1 METIGQAA
9 LMFGGLYVI
18 IFVFVLMGSRTFFSR
33 RTIISNPAA
42 VAGVL
47 WVIAILALF
56 WNAFW
61 GRNAGIAFVGLLI
74 VLGMVIAGLV
84 KWLNSK

>member
-1 METIGQAA
+1 MEKIGQAA
-9 LMFGGLYVI
+9 LMFGVLYLM
-18 IFVFVLMGSRTFFSR
+18 IFLFVLMGFRTFFSR

-47 WVIAILALF
+47 WVIAVLALF

-74 VLGMVIAGLV
+74 VVGIVIAGLI

>member
-1 METIGQAA
+1 MEKIGQAA
-9 LMFGGLYVI
+9 LMFGVLYVMI
-18 IFVFVLMGSRTFFSR
+18 YFFVLMGSRTFFSR

-47 WVIAILALF
+47 WVIAVLALF

-74 VLGMVIAGLV
+74 VLGIVIVGLI

>member
-1 METIGQAA
+1 ME
-9 LMFGGLYVI
+9 MFGTKAPRIPERL
-18 IFVFVLMGSRTFFSR
+18 GSRNFFSR

-47 WVIAILALF
+47 WVIAVLALF
-56 WNAFW
+56 WSAFW

-74 VLGMVIAGLV
+74 VLGI
-84 KWLNSK
+84 KWLKSK

>member
-1 METIGQAA
+1 MEKIGQAA
-9 LMFGGLYVI
+9 LMFGVLYLM
-18 IFVFVLMGSRTFFSR
+18 IFLFVLMGSRTFFSR

-47 WVIAILALF
+47 WVIAVLALF

-61 GRNAGIAFVGLLI
+61 GRDAGIAFVGLLI
-74 VLGMVIAGLV
+74 VVGIVIAGLI

>member
-1 METIGQAA
+1 MEKIGQAA
-9 LMFGGLYVI
+9 LMFGVLYLM
-18 IFVFVLMGSRTFFSR
+18 IFLFVLMGSRTFFSR

-47 WVIAILALF
+47 WVIAVLALF

-61 GRNAGIAFVGLLI
+61 GRNAGIAFCRPADSRGDSDRWPDQ
-74 VLGMVIAGLV
+74 MA
-84 KWLNSK
+84 

>member
-1 METIGQAA
+1 MDTIGQAA

-18 IFVFVLMGSRTFFSR
+18 IFIFVLMGSRTFFSR
-33 RTIISNPAA
+33 RTIISNPVA

-47 WVIAILALF
+47 WVIAVLALF

-61 GRNAGIAFVGLLI
+61 GRNAGVAFFGLMI
-74 VLGMVIAGLV
+74 ILGIVIAGLV
-84 KWLNSK
+84 RRLNSK

>member
-1 METIGQAA
+1 MEKIGQAV
-9 LMFGGLYVI
+9 LMLGALYVM
-18 IFVFVLMGSRTFFSR
+18 IFFFVMMGSRTFFSR

-47 WVIAILALF
+47 WVIAVLALF

-61 GRNAGIAFVGLLI
+61 GKNAGVAFVGLL
-74 VLGMVIAGLV
+74 VVVGLVIAGLI

>member
-1 METIGQAA
+1 MDTIGQAA

-18 IFVFVLMGSRTFFSR
+18 IFIFVLMGSRTFFSR

-47 WVIAILALF
+47 WVIAVLALF

-61 GRNAGIAFVGLLI
+61 GRNAGVAFFGLMI
-74 VLGMVIAGLV
+74 ILGIVIAGLV
-84 KWLNSK
+84 RRLNSK